1 MKRTSLSLPD
11 DLAQALSREARRRS
25 TSVSDVAREAL
36 AKQMGLSLGE
46 PRELPFAAVGNSG
59 ASNTARDMEELLRQE
74 WDGETGR
81 R

>member
-1 MKRTSLSLPD
+1 MKRTTVSLPD

-25 TSVSDVAREAL
+25 SSVSEVAREAL
-36 AKQMGLSLGE
+36 AKQMGLTPGQ

-59 ASNTARDMEELLRQE
+59 TSDTAENMEELLRRE
-74 WDGETGR
+74 WDGATGR